1 MPEKESRPKAARTR
15 KGSSGLRFSSLT
27 LANWKNFKNADVE
40 LSKRTFVVGPNASG
54 KSNFLDAFRFLHDLA
69 RDGGGLQSAVA
80 LRKNVSAIR
89 SLSARR
95 NPQVG
100 IKVRLGN
107 NDRDDVWTYELRFS
121 QNNNRV
127 PQVSFEE
134 VKHFDEVIITRP
146 TPDDETDSER
156 LTQTFL
162 EQVNTNRQFRDISEF
177 FGSIRYLHVVPQLIR
192 EPDRSVGKRNDPFG
206 GDFLEQLAATP
217 KHILESRLERI
228 RSALKIAVPQ
238 LAQLDVNRD
247 DRGTAHLRGRYEHWR
262 PDAGW
267 QTEDQFSDG
276 TLRLL
281 GLLWAILDG
290 TGPLLLEEPE
300 LSLNTNVVKRIPEII
315 YKMQRKNDRQVLLS
329 THSGDMFVDSGVSPE
344 EVLVIT
350 PAEEG
355 SSIRIAALIAEVR
368 NVLAANENLSEAV
381 MPLVAPRNLSQ
392 LPLFYDLAK

>member
-1 MPEKESRPKAARTR
+1 
-15 KGSSGLRFSSLT
+15 